1 MISVGLAKLA
11 LFGSLVGGE
20 PSSLDLSWEAELGC
34 PSEVE
39 LRGQVAAWIG
49 EGAQTL
55 PVAARGRTVE
65 HHGSYRLEL
74 RIDAGARSH
83 THVLRDHDC
92 AALSER
98 AALLIASALDPFALV
113 RSDPLERLDVA
124 ELDVVRVEAHA
135 LAAASDRAERP
146 PVQRPRTPD
155 GPTTQARLEAAA
167 RPDVPPPESPA
178 LGLAPTEFGP
188 LELDRGEARPRPPV
202 QAFLA
207 ASALGFAGMAATPG
221 GGVELLVG
229 LDRGALRVAIGAAGW
244 FGGSF
249 RSSTNPSVGGDLRA
263 ASGVLEVC
271 AVPTIAAARRVSFPL
286 CAAGTGGAIIGTGVG
301 VPDPATVARPWLAAG
316 GDVGIRVRVHPRVAL
331 RLGVGVLASLVRPVW
346 EIAGPA
352 VSFTTPPVLGRLRLG
367 IEPILTRP

>member
-11 LFGSLVGGE
+11 LFGSLVSGE

-39 LRGQVAAWIG
+39 LRDQIGAWIG
-49 EGAQTL
+49 EGAPTL
-55 PVAARGRTVE
+55 PVAAQGRMVE

-113 RSDPLERLDVA
+113 RTDPLERIDAA
-124 ELDVVRVEAHA
+124 ELDVVRIEAHA
-135 LAAASDRAERP
+135 FAAASAPAERP

-155 GPTTQARLEAAA
+155 AVVEPPVVASDARSDA
-167 RPDVPPPESPA
+167 PDSPA
-178 LGLAPTEFGP
+178 RGLASSDFGP

-202 QAFLA
+202 QAFMA

-301 VPDPATVARPWLAAG
+301 VPDPATVARPWFAVG